1 MKNKLVAAT
10 VACTLCLGSV
20 ANVAAAP
27 ESHADSRRIGVIIG
41 ITAGTLAIAGSSFAA
56 GAALS
61 SQGGFQPLQFPQPEP
76 FVPPQ
81 LPPLEPVPAP
91 APAAA
96 PAPVPEGAP
105 APAPAPEQAAAPAD
119 APQPAQPVQQP
130 AEAPAPAPAA
140 EKPRQ
145 EIASVKSGA
154 TQLAPG
160 VARFI

>member
-10 VACTLCLGSV
+10 VACTLCLGS
-20 ANVAAAP
+20 AATVAAAP
-27 ESHADSRRIGVIIG
+27 EGSAVSDSRRIGPIIG
-41 ITAGTLAIAGSSFAA
+41 ITVGTVAIVGLSSVAA

-61 SQGGFQPLQFPQPEP
+61 SEGGFQPPQFPQPEP

-91 APAAA
+91 AP
-96 PAPVPEGAP
+96 VPEDAP
-105 APAPAPEQAAAPAD
+105 APAPAPEQVPAAPAG
-119 APQPAQPVQQP
+119 APQPAQSVQQP

-160 VARFI
+160 VAHFI